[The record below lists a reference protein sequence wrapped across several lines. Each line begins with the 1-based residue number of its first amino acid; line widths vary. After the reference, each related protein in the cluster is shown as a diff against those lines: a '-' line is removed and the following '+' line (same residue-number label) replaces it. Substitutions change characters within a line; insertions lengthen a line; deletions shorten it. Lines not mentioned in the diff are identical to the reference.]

1 MTTYATNNPRGSMD
15 PKDLFDNA
23 QNLDFAVNDITKAI
37 WKDRFGRDRKTYWG
51 MEQEFSAQLLSQKQT
66 GEAQLQNQKEELD
79 AQVLSQEQRFSY
91 FIMNSGYKFVGEYTD
106 GPLTITEYN
115 QLIRY
120 QNEFYKLTA
129 ATTLPFTTTGNDATS
144 WANDSLHFVS
154 VGDAALR
161 QNLSAPGGAGLVG
174 FQQGSAGSA
183 AITVEG
189 KLRERISVKD
199 FGGKSGFTYDSS
211 DALVAFINAINS
223 GAHEGSEFLIDGLYR
238 TTKPLPAITKPVTL
252 KGVIQANS
260 AILFDNVLDGIKLDH
275 SSLTDATVHSYVGY
289 FSVLT
294 NKTIAGTGFKYI
306 PNSSGRDASVKLEIN
321 SFRVDSLSRFTGS
334 NSSSEWLTGIH
345 IGEASFG
352 FKPSEVR
359 IYNTVVYG
367 SDSNQNYST
376 LTGTGSSGIIVEKS
390 TNCIIRD
397 AKVFLLDGY
406 GILFR
411 GQSEGCG
418 VYHCA
423 VVAVRKGIFFTGL
436 INPSNNHYISTTHV
450 SPYETGI
457 FVEPPAET
465 PNVSTSIACYFSDIF
480 ILERGDSVAKSTRFI
495 GLDVA
500 TRFSKMTN
508 ITVWANAKTGG
519 IHEKIG
525 FRVACAGNTLV
536 NCHSHNMT
544 YSLETFEVI
553 PGYAYGVELCDFFDE
568 NSITGF
574 ISPLSLKNPTG
585 SVRTST
591 KPYDRPLY
599 YADQM
604 TVIHNSGVPIF
615 DVNAGTVSNRSPT
628 GNVTNYNHIP
638 NNQTVAGAQL
648 VGLGGTDTPNS
659 GNWNILSALA
669 LFSGDIRP
677 STPNTKLVGTPGAPW
692 AGGNTQTAF
701 NVTSDER
708 YKTPSKSITDAM
720 LDAWAEVEWIQY
732 QYLDRVEAKGID
744 GARWHY
750 GVIAQRTMEAFARHG
765 LDASKYGFLC
775 HDEWE
780 ATDEVVD
787 EFGHIITPALAAG
800 DRYGIR
806 YEEALA
812 LEAALQRRNY
822 ERLLARIEAL
832 ENK

>member
-1 MTTYATNNPRGSMD
+1 METVFENLTD
-15 PKDLFDNA
+15 KDKERLIYG
-23 QNLDFAVNDITKAI
+23 LEVSISS
-37 WKDRFGRDRKTYWG
+37 
-51 MEQEFSAQLLSQKQT
+51 FSKSK
-66 GEAQLQNQKEELD
+66 N
-79 AQVLSQEQRFSY
+79 
-91 FIMNSGYKFVGEYTD
+91 
-106 GPLTITEYN
+106 
-115 QLIRY
+115 
-120 QNEFYKLTA
+120 
-129 ATTLPFTTTGNDATS
+129 
-144 WANDSLHFVS
+144 
-154 VGDAALR
+154 
-161 QNLSAPGGAGLVG
+161 
-174 FQQGSAGSA
+174 
-183 AITVEG
+183 
-189 KLRERISVKD
+189 KD
-199 FGGKSGFTYDSS
+199 FKRFHLSNGT
-211 DALVAFINAINS
+211 
-223 GAHEGSEFLIDGLYR
+223 
-238 TTKPLPAITKPVTL
+238 
-252 KGVIQANS
+252 
-260 AILFDNVLDGIKLDH
+260 
-275 SSLTDATVHSYVGY
+275 
-289 FSVLT
+289 SVLVKLEPHMGNREHLSVLIT
-294 NKTIAGTGFKYI
+294 NPKSKQVIKEDFYFFLVTV
-306 PNSSGRDASVKLEIN
+306 GRASVKLEIN
-321 SFRVDSLSRFTGS
+321 SFRADSLSRFTGS
-334 NSSSEWLTGIH
+334 KANSEWLTGIH

-418 VYHCA
+418 VYHCV

-465 PNVSTSIACYFSDIF
+465 PHMSTSLACYFSDIF
-480 ILERGDSVAKSTRFI
+480 ILERGQSVAKSTRFI
-495 GLDVA
+495 GVDVA

-508 ITVWANAKTGG
+508 ITVWANTTTAVLT
-519 IHEKIG
+519 EKIG

-536 NCHSHNMT
+536 NCHSHNMS

-553 PGYAYGVELCDFFDE
+553 PGFAYGVELCDFFDE
-568 NSITGF
+568 ASNTGF
-574 ISPLSLKNPTG
+574 ISPLSFKNPTG
-585 SVRTST
+585 SVRTSDS
-591 KPYDRPLY
+591 PYTRPLY

-604 TVIHNSGVPIF
+604 KVIHNSGIPIF
-615 DVNAGTVSNRSPT
+615 DINAGTVSNRSPT
-628 GNVTNYNHIP
+628 GNVTNYSHIP
-638 NNQTVAGAQL
+638 YDKTVSGAQL
-648 VGLGGTDTPNS
+648 VGLGGTDTPNG
-659 GNWNILSALA
+659 GNWNLLSALT

-677 STPNTKLVGTPGAPW
+677 STANTKYVGTPGAPW
-692 AGGNTQTAF
+692 AGGYAQTAF
-701 NVTSDER
+701 NITSDER

-720 LDAWAEVEWIQY
+720 LDAWAEVEWIKY

-750 GVIAQRTMEAFARHG
+750 GVIAQRTMEAFSRHG

-787 EFGHIITPALAAG
+787 DESGHIITPALPAG

-822 ERLLARIEAL
+822 QRLLSRIEAL
-832 ENK
+832 EAKQ

>member
-1 MTTYATNNPRGSMD
+1 MSELQF
-15 PKDLFDNA
+15 PKDPIVG
-23 QNLDFAVNDITKAI
+23 QEYDFPPYKYYWDGAKWKTKGIGYNPVNDLRNELELRISDSESKISNNESKVFEALRRSYADAGYLLVNGSFEKGGTLTDATDVLLYNLNGKAYS
-37 WKDRFGRDRKTYWG
+37 W
-51 MEQEFSAQLLSQKQT
+51 T
-66 GEAQLQNQKEELD
+66 GAYPAGGHVVAPGTD
-79 AQVLSQEQRFSY
+79 PTSV
-91 FIMNSGYKFVGEYTD
+91 SGYVPRTD
-106 GPLTITEYN
+106 VVLRSELISNN
-115 QLIRY
+115 QIPVTVS
-120 QNEFYKLTA
+120 QFGGVSG
-129 ATTLPFTTTGNDATS
+129 F
-144 WANDSLHFVS
+144 ANDST
-154 VGDAALR
+154 AAL
-161 QNLSAPGGAGLVG
+161 
-174 FQQGSAGSA
+174 
-183 AITVEG
+183 I
-189 KLRERISVKD
+189 
-199 FGGKSGFTYDSS
+199 
-211 DALVAFINAINS
+211 AFINAINS

-238 TTKPLPAITKPVTL
+238 TTQPLPVITKPVKL
-252 KGVIQANS
+252 KGVTTAKS
-260 AILFDNVLDGIKLDH
+260 AILFDNVLDGIKLDL
-275 SSLTDATVHSYVGY
+275 SSSTADSVHSYVGY

-306 PNSSGRDASVKLEIN
+306 PSSSGRDGAVKLEIN
-321 SFRVDSLSRFTGS
+321 SFRADSLSRFTGATS
-334 NSSSEWLTGIH
+334 QSEWLTGVH

-418 VYHCA
+418 VYHCV

-465 PNVSTSIACYFSDIF
+465 PRMSTSLACYFSDIF
-480 ILERGDSVAKSTRFI
+480 ILERGQSVAKSTRFI
-495 GLDVA
+495 GVDVA
-500 TRFSKMTN
+500 TKFSKMTN
-508 ITVWANAKTGG
+508 ITVWANTTTAVLT
-519 IHEKIG
+519 EKIG

-553 PGYAYGVELCDFFDE
+553 PDFAYGVELCDFFDE
-568 NSITGF
+568 ASNTGF
-574 ISPLSLKNPTG
+574 ISPLSFKNPTG

-591 KPYDRPLY
+591 KPYNRPLY

-604 TVIHNSGVPIF
+604 TVIHDSGVPIF

-628 GNVTNYNHIP
+628 GTVTNYNHIP
-638 NNQTVAGAQL
+638 YNKTVPGAQL
-648 VGLGGTDTPNS
+648 VGLGGTDTLNG
-659 GNWNILSALA
+659 GNWNLLSALA

-677 STPNTKLVGTPGAPW
+677 STANTKLVGTPGAPW

-708 YKTPSKSITDAM
+708 YKTPSKSIADAM
-720 LDAWAEVEWIQY
+720 LDAWEEVEWVQY

-787 EFGHIITPALAAG
+787 DEFGHIITPALAAG

-822 ERLLARIEAL
+822 QRLLARVEVL
-832 ENK
+832 ESKQ

>member
-1 MTTYATNNPRGSMD
+1 MTQRVVNYTYGTGNPVLPNGSVD
-15 PKDLFDNA
+15 VRDGIDNIQSFDIFMNA
-23 QNLDFAVNDITKAI
+23 DEDTYNQ
-37 WKDRFGRDRKTYWG
+37 RDGGVVKTVHG
-51 MEQEFSAQLLSQKQT
+51 MIGEF
-66 GEAQLQNQKEELD
+66 
-79 AQVLSQEQRFSY
+79 
-91 FIMNSGYKFVGEYTD
+91 
-106 GPLTITEYN
+106 N
-115 QLIRY
+115 QLISD
-120 QNEFYKLTA
+120 QESEFNQHITGMA
-129 ATTLPFTTTGNDATS
+129 FTRVGTFESGTTLDDLREVLLWDVSDGGDGHEYGWTGSFPKVVAPNSTPSSSGGIGPGAWVDRTDVTLRSELISNNQIPVTVSQFGGTS
-144 WANDSLHFVS
+144 GFANDST
-154 VGDAALR
+154 AAL
-161 QNLSAPGGAGLVG
+161 
-174 FQQGSAGSA
+174 
-183 AITVEG
+183 I
-189 KLRERISVKD
+189 
-199 FGGKSGFTYDSS
+199 
-211 DALVAFINAINS
+211 AFINAINS
-223 GAHEGSEFLIDGLYR
+223 GGHEGSEFLIDGLYR
-238 TTKPLPAITKPVTL
+238 TTQPLPAITKTVKLRGITTA
-252 KGVIQANS
+252 KS

-275 SSLTDATVHSYVGY
+275 SSLTDAAVHSYVGY

-306 PNSSGRDASVKLEIN
+306 PSSMGGGAVKLEIN
-321 SFRVDSLSRFTGS
+321 SFRADSLSRFTGATS
-334 NSSSEWLTGIH
+334 NSEWLTGIH
-345 IGEASFG
+345 LGDASFG

-390 TNCIIRD
+390 TNCIIKD
-397 AKVFLLDGY
+397 VKVFLLDGY

-418 VYHCA
+418 VYHSQA
-423 VVAVRKGIFFTGL
+423 VAVRKGIFFTGL
-436 INPSNNHYISTTHV
+436 INPSNNHFISTTHIA
-450 SPYETGI
+450 PYETGI

-465 PNVSTSIACYFSDIF
+465 PSVSTPIAYYFSDTF

-508 ITVWANAKTGG
+508 ITVWANAKTGVV
-519 IHEKIG
+519 HEKIG

-544 YSLETFEVI
+544 YSIETFEVI
-553 PGYAYGVELCDFFDE
+553 PNYVYGVELCDFFDE
-568 NSITGF
+568 GSITGF
-574 ISPLSLKNPTG
+574 ISPLSLINPTG

-591 KPYDRPLY
+591 QLYNRPLY
-599 YADQM
+599 YANQM
-604 TVIHNSGVPIF
+604 TVIHDSGVPIF
-615 DVNAGTVSNRSPT
+615 GVNAGTVFNRSPT
-628 GNVTNYNHIP
+628 GSITNYNHIP
-638 NNQTVAGAQL
+638 NDQTVTGAQL
-648 VGLGGTDTPNS
+648 TGLGGTATPNS

-677 STPNTKLVGTPGAPW
+677 STANTKVVGTPGAPW

-708 YKTPSKSITDAM
+708 YKTPSTPIADAM

-732 QYLDRVEAKGID
+732 QYLERVEAKGID

-750 GVIAQRTMEAFARHG
+750 GVIAQRTMEAFSRHG

-787 EFGHIITPALAAG
+787 AEFGHIITPALAAG

-822 ERLLARIEAL
+822 KRQQVLNTEQASAITDLLARVDAL
-832 ENK
+832 EAK

>member
-1 MTTYATNNPRGSMD
+1 MALTGLIYNTAKENDREQWRRSLAEAGLTLVAGSFEEGATVNNKTDAVWSVAGGQCYTWDGVFPKTVAAGST
-15 PKDLFDNA
+15 PA
-23 QNLDFAVNDITKAI
+23 
-37 WKDRFGRDRKTYWG
+37 
-51 MEQEFSAQLLSQKQT
+51 ST
-66 GEAQLQNQKEELD
+66 G
-79 AQVLSQEQRFSY
+79 
-91 FIMNSGYKFVGEYTD
+91 GVGL
-106 GPLTITEYN
+106 G
-115 QLIRY
+115 
-120 QNEFYKLTA
+120 A
-129 ATTLPFTTTGNDATS
+129 WVG
-144 WANDSLHFVS
+144 

-161 QNLSAPGGAGLVG
+161 QELSAPGGAGLVG
-174 FQQGSAGSA
+174 FQQGFAGSA
-183 AITVEG
+183 AITVEE
-189 KLRERISVKD
+189 KLRERISVSD

-211 DALVAFINAINS
+211 DALIAFINAINS
-223 GAHEGSEFLIDGLYR
+223 GDHEGSEFLIDGLYR
-238 TTKPLPAITKPVTL
+238 TTKPLPAITKPVKLTGITTD
-252 KGVIQANS
+252 KS

-275 SSLTDATVHSYVGY
+275 SSLTDTAVHSYVGY

-306 PNSSGRDASVKLEIN
+306 PNSSGKDASVKLEIN
-321 SFRVDSLSRFTGS
+321 SFRADSLSRFTGS
-334 NSSSEWLTGIH
+334 TANSEWLTGIH
-345 IGEASFG
+345 IGDASFG

-397 AKVFLLDGY
+397 VKVFLLDGY

-418 VYHCA
+418 VYHSQA
-423 VVAVRKGIFFTGL
+423 VAVRKGIFFTGL
-436 INPSNNHYISTTHV
+436 INPSNNHFISTTHIA
-450 SPYETGI
+450 PYETGI

-465 PNVSTSIACYFSDIF
+465 PDISTSIACYFSDIF
-480 ILERGDSVAKSTRFI
+480 ILERGQSVAKSTRFI

-508 ITVWANAKTGG
+508 ITVWANSTTGVV
-519 IHEKIG
+519 HEKIG

-553 PGYAYGVELCDFFDE
+553 PGYAYDVELCDFFDE
-568 NSITGF
+568 KSETGF
-574 ISPLSLKNPTG
+574 ISPLSFKKPTG

-591 KPYDRPLY
+591 NLYNRPLY

-628 GNVTNYNHIP
+628 GTVTNYNHIP

-648 VGLGGTDTPNS
+648 VGLGGTSTPNS

-677 STPNTKLVGTPGAPW
+677 STANTKLVGTPGAPW

-708 YKTPSKSITDAM
+708 YKTPPKSIADAM

-750 GVIAQRTMEAFARHG
+750 GVIAQRTIEAFSRHG

-787 EFGHIITPALAAG
+787 DESGHLITPALAAG

>member
-1 MTTYATNNPRGSMD
+1 MSISEPGKIITPWAESGLKNPIPPAANPATGRAG
-15 PKDLFDNA
+15 FD
-23 QNLDFAVNDITKAI
+23 Q
-37 WKDRFGRDRKTYWG
+37 G
-51 MEQEFSAQLLSQKQT
+51 FSAINMTAK
-66 GEAQLQNQKEELD
+66 EAGGIPPFGQDFNGIFYEVTNIL
-79 AQVLSQEQRFSY
+79 
-91 FIMNSGYKFVGEYTD
+91 
-106 GPLTITEYN
+106 
-115 QLIRY
+115 RY
-120 QNEFYKLTA
+120 MQAGGQPTF
-129 ATTLPFTTTGNDATS
+129 
-144 WANDSLHFVS
+144 
-154 VGDAALR
+154 DAALATAIGGYPKGAMVLGGDGVTLW
-161 QNLSAPGGAGLVG
+161 QSKVGSNFSDPNVDASGWGTFDIGLKADLAATGGAGLIG

-199 FGGKSGFTYDSS
+199 FGGKPGFSNDSS
-211 DALVAFINAINS
+211 DALIAFINAINS

-238 TTKPLPAITKPVTL
+238 TTQPLPAITKPVTL

-260 AILFDNVLDGIKLDH
+260 AILFDNVLDGLKLDH
-275 SSLTDATVHSYVGY
+275 SSLMDVTVHSYVGY

-321 SFRVDSLSRFTGS
+321 SFRADSLSRFTGS
-334 NSSSEWLTGIH
+334 TANSEWLAGIH
-345 IGEASFG
+345 IGDASFG
-352 FKPSEVR
+352 FKSSEVR

-390 TNCIIRD
+390 TNCIIKD
-397 AKVFLLDGY
+397 VKVFLLDGY

-418 VYHCA
+418 VYHSQA
-423 VVAVRKGIFFTGL
+423 VAVRKGIFFTGL
-436 INPSNNHYISTTHV
+436 INPSNTHFISTTLIA
-450 SPYETGI
+450 PYETGI

-465 PNVSTSIACYFSDIF
+465 PDISTPIACYFSDIF
-480 ILERGDSVAKSTRFI
+480 ILERGQSVAKSTRFI

-508 ITVWANAKTGG
+508 ITVWANTTTGVV
-519 IHEKIG
+519 HEKIG

-553 PGYAYGVELCDFFDE
+553 PGYAYDVELCDFFDE
-568 NSITGF
+568 KSNTGF

-591 KPYDRPLY
+591 NLYNRPLY

-615 DVNAGTVSNRSPT
+615 DINAGTVSNRSPT
-628 GNVTNYNHIP
+628 GTVTNYNHIP

-648 VGLGGTDTPNS
+648 VGLGGTATPNS

-677 STPNTKLVGTPGAPW
+677 STANTKLIGTPGAPW

-708 YKTPSKSITDAM
+708 YKTPSKSIADAM
-720 LDAWAEVEWIQY
+720 LDAWEEVEWIQY
-732 QYLDRVEAKGID
+732 QYLDSVEAKGID

-750 GVIAQRTMEAFARHG
+750 GVIAQRTMEAFSRHG

-780 ATDEVVD
+780 ATDEVVDD

-822 ERLLARIEAL
+822 QRLLSRIEAL
-832 ENK
+832 EAK